1 MKIGE
6 YVTLKTFRKTDL
18 GFMLTDGVEEVLL
31 HYAQSKCEHEVGDL
45 VTVFIYADKKKR
57 PTATEMDVTIT
68 LGHPG
73 FAHVVDVSENGVFVN
88 INTPKDIKIS
98 KDDLGHH
105 DYWPQVGDTLFVN
118 LKLKNDSLIGELPRR
133 EFIKNLKK
141 NVMYQDYEMV
151 DGYVIKVGEKGLS
164 IISKDMMYIF
174 VPTFETRGKYRI
186 GEEVKVKITKN
197 IGNEY
202 YGSLI
207 ENKEVMI
214 DEDRNIILDYL
225 NHHHYQMK
233 LTAKS
238 SSEDVF
244 KILKMS
250 RKAFKR
256 AYGGLY
262 KDNLIEFDEE
272 KTWLKK

>member
-1 MKIGE
+1 MKLGE
-6 YVTLKTFRKTDL
+6 YVTLKTYRKTDL
-18 GFMLTDGVEEVLL
+18 GFMLTDGEEEILL
-31 HYAQSKCEHEVGDL
+31 HYAQSKSEHEEGDL

-57 PTATEMDVTIT
+57 PTATEMDV
-68 LGHPG
+68 LLEVGKPG
-73 FAHVVDVSENGVFVN
+73 FVKVCDVTESGVFVN
-88 INTPKDIKIS
+88 INTPKDIMIN
-98 KDDLGHH
+98 KDDLPHH
-105 DYWPQVGDTLFVN
+105 NYWPMVGDTLFVN
-118 LKLKNDSLIGELPRR
+118 LKVKNDSLFGELPQR
-133 EFIKNLKK
+133 EAIKALNK
-141 NVMYQDYEMV
+141 NHQYQDYEMV
-151 DGYVIKVGEKGLS
+151 DGYVIRVGEKGIS

-174 VPTFETRGKYRI
+174 VPTFETRGKYRV
-186 GEEVKVKITKN
+186 GQEVRVKITKC
-197 IGNEY
+197 IKNEY

-214 DEDRNIILDYL
+214 DEDKKIILDYL

-244 KILKMS
+244 KALKMS

-262 KDNLIEFDEE
+262 KDELIEFDEE

>member
-133 EFIKNLKK
+133 EFIKSLKK
-141 NVMYQDYEMV
+141 NVMY
-151 DGYVIKVGEKGLS
+151 
-164 IISKDMMYIF
+164 
-174 VPTFETRGKYRI
+174 
-186 GEEVKVKITKN
+186 
-197 IGNEY
+197 
-202 YGSLI
+202 
-207 ENKEVMI
+207 
-214 DEDRNIILDYL
+214 
-225 NHHHYQMK
+225 
-233 LTAKS
+233 
-238 SSEDVF
+238 
-244 KILKMS
+244 
-250 RKAFKR
+250 
-256 AYGGLY
+256 
-262 KDNLIEFDEE
+262 
-272 KTWLKK
+272 